1 METLISGI
9 AILLISILAIAV
21 IWIGISE
28 IRAERITAKK

>member
-1 METLISGI
+1 METLISGM

-28 IRAERITAKK
+28 IRAELITAKR

>member
-9 AILLISILAIAV
+9 AILLISILAIVV